1 MTLVVGLDTGGTFTD
16 AALLDMSERRVIAS
30 AKSLTTRH
38 NLAIGVGNAIDALL
52 TSWNGNRDDIS
63 LVSLST
69 TLATNAIV
77 ESVGGAVC
85 LILIGFDAEMT
96 GRAGLTDALGN
107 DPVLHLSGGHK
118 TDGSMQGPLDEKALY
133 AALENITG
141 QVSSFAVASHFAT
154 RNPEHEQRV
163 RDIVRKT
170 TGLPVSCS
178 YELSSSLG
186 GPRRALT
193 ALLNARL
200 ISLLERLITATEQ
213 VMITSRLSC
222 PLMVVKGDGSLLQ
235 ADFSRSRP
243 VETILSG
250 PAASLA
256 GAAFLA
262 DEKTA
267 LVADIGG
274 TTTDIAL
281 LRGGAP
287 LLSKD
292 GAHVG
297 GWQTM
302 VEAARIRTSGL
313 GGDSD
318 VQTAGRSRD
327 GGVVLGPRRAIPL
340 SLLST
345 QHNGINEWLEEH
357 LAQAIPLAS
366 DARFIVTVMPDG
378 VPDWLSRSEVKLAE
392 MALKHSVMPLAQLA
406 TTQVALGAVDRL
418 VRRGLLM
425 TSCFTPTDAAHILN
439 RFDAFDRQAAMYG
452 GTLLA
457 RQKSATGSLIAH
469 SPEELAE
476 MVLATL
482 TRQSAIGLMDAALAE
497 DGKGERAVSS
507 SPLLT
512 GLFDESSHTKQ
523 TATSHSLRLDVP
535 LIALGASA
543 ATHYPDIAAC
553 LGATLI
559 VPDHADV
566 AGAVGAAAGAVR
578 QRVSI
583 IVTQPTDGVF
593 RVHHPDGVNDFP
605 TRDEALQ
612 QAEDG
617 ARLLAETRAHAAGA
631 CCPNITCEKEISEVE
646 IGGGATLFMEAI
658 ITAEAMGAP
667 APKAQR

>member
-1 MTLVVGLDTGGTFTD
+1 
-16 AALLDMSERRVIAS
+16 
-30 AKSLTTRH
+30 
-38 NLAIGVGNAIDALL
+38 
-52 TSWNGNRDDIS
+52 
-63 LVSLST
+63 
-69 TLATNAIV
+69 
-77 ESVGGAVC
+77 
-85 LILIGFDAEMT
+85 
-96 GRAGLTDALGN
+96 
-107 DPVLHLSGGHK
+107 
-118 TDGSMQGPLDEKALY
+118 
-133 AALENITG
+133 
-141 QVSSFAVASHFAT
+141 
-154 RNPEHEQRV
+154 
-163 RDIVRKT
+163 
-170 TGLPVSCS
+170 
-178 YELSSSLG
+178 
-186 GPRRALT
+186 
-193 ALLNARL
+193 
-200 ISLLERLITATEQ
+200 
-213 VMITSRLSC
+213 
-222 PLMVVKGDGSLLQ
+222 
-235 ADFSRSRP
+235 
-243 VETILSG
+243 
-250 PAASLA
+250 
-256 GAAFLA
+256 
-262 DEKTA
+262 
-267 LVADIGG
+267 
-274 TTTDIAL
+274 
-281 LRGGAP
+281 
-287 LLSKD
+287 
-292 GAHVG
+292 
-297 GWQTM
+297 
-302 VEAARIRTSGL
+302 
-313 GGDSD
+313 
-318 VQTAGRSRD
+318 
-327 GGVVLGPRRAIPL
+327 
-340 SLLST
+340 
-345 QHNGINEWLEEH
+345 
-357 LAQAIPLAS
+357 
-366 DARFIVTVMPDG
+366 
-378 VPDWLSRSEVKLAE
+378 
-392 MALKHSVMPLAQLA
+392 MPLAQLA

-425 TSCFTPTDAAHILN
+425 MSCFTPTDAAHILN

-512 GLFDESSHTKQ
+512 GLFDESPHTRQ
-523 TATSHSLRLDVP
+523 TVTSHSLRLDVP

-631 CCPNITCEKEISEVE
+631 CCPNITCEKQISEVE

-667 APKAQR
+667 SPKAQR